1 MSRILD
7 QGIDAVRT
15 LPTERQD
22 AVGELLLNI
31 AEPDADERYTLTPAQ
46 LASIQQA
53 IRQADRGELISANE
67 VEASW
72 QSRGV

>member
-1 MSRILD
+1 MD

-15 LPTERQD
+15 LSAERQD

-31 AEPDADERYTLTPAQ
+31 AEPDADESYTLTPAQ